1 MWLVSVKQVMKIRL
15 GTSQDGKSTY
25 RVEAR
30 SDDGLV
36 LFPVKKSSCSFPV
49 FCVEVIP
56 LFTLYADMRLNGR
69 N

>member
-1 MWLVSVKQVMKIRL
+1 MVSVEQVMKIKL

-25 RVEAR
+25 QVEAR
-30 SDDGLV
+30 SDGGLV

-49 FCVEVIP
+49 FCVEVTP
-56 LFTLYADMRLNGR
+56 PFTLYADMRLNGR

>member
-1 MWLVSVKQVMKIRL
+1 MKIKL
-15 GTSQDGKSTY
+15 GMSQDGKSH

-30 SDDGLV
+30 SDGGLV

-49 FCVEVIP
+49 FCVEVTP
-56 LFTLYADMRLNGR
+56 SFTLYADMRLNGR

>member
-1 MWLVSVKQVMKIRL
+1 MVTLKQVMKIKL
-15 GTSQDGKSTY
+15 GMSQDGKSTY

-30 SDDGLV
+30 SDGGLV

-49 FCVEVIP
+49 FCVEVTP
-56 LFTLYADMRLNGR
+56 FTLYADMRLNGR